1 MNIDLLIYAVH
12 ALFWGSFGLT
22 RWLVRG
28 SAPSPSKQVETVAA
42 TAQTAPYSRAL
53 LAFHTLAFG
62 AMYLGMGTAV
72 LPNRV
77 PILFAGQRVVATLII
92 AFGAWLICWAL
103 LYFRSWRLRAKLD
116 EGHQLATGG
125 PFSLLRHPIYMGLNL
140 LALGTAVWIPTPIL
154 WVSLLLMI
162 VGSDLRARAEENLLA
177 RVFGDA
183 YRDYREHTSRF
194 VPGVY

>member
-1 MNIDLLIYAVH
+1 
-12 ALFWGSFGLT
+12 
-22 RWLVRG
+22 
-28 SAPSPSKQVETVAA
+28 
-42 TAQTAPYSRAL
+42 
-53 LAFHTLAFG
+53 
-62 AMYLGMGTAV
+62 
-72 LPNRV
+72 
-77 PILFAGQRVVATLII
+77 
-92 AFGAWLICWAL
+92 
-103 LYFRSWRLRAKLD
+103 
-116 EGHQLATGG
+116 
-125 PFSLLRHPIYMGLNL
+125 MGLNL